1 MNKVMNINIGG
12 TVFFVDEIA
21 YEKLNSY
28 LKAIAK
34 RFKNAKGGDEIIADI
49 ESRIVELLQQKLN
62 SNKQIV
68 TIDDIDE
75 VITIMGNPSDFDSED
90 DFVDADV
97 RQIVRKRL
105 FRDVDNRMVGGVC
118 SGLSAYFQLDAL
130 WFRLG
135 FVIATISGLSIL
147 AYLILWII
155 VPPALSITEKLEMN
169 GNPVNISNIEK
180 SFREEMDGI
189 RSKLDDLASQARSK
203 FKKKR

>member
-12 TVFFVDEIA
+12 IVFFVDEIA

-34 RFKNAKGGDEIIADI
+34 RFKNAKGGDEIITDI

-62 SNKQIV
+62 SSKQIV
-68 TIDDIDE
+68 TVDDIDE
-75 VITIMGNPSDFDSED
+75 VISIMGNPSDFDSDD

-97 RQIVRKRL
+97 KQIVRKRL
-105 FRDVDNRMVGGVC
+105 FRDVDNRMIGGVC
-118 SGLSAYFQLDAL
+118 SGLSAYFKIDAL

-169 GNPVNISNIEK
+169 GSPVNISNIEK

-189 RSKLDDLASQARSK
+189 RSKLDNLASQARNK
-203 FKKKR
+203 FKKKK